1 MSTQKRGRACV
12 ACASIKIKCQLGS
25 DTSLEPPCE
34 RCVRL
39 NKECVLSAPKRQK
52 DRVAELEAQVAA
64 LTRLLQEQGIED
76 PTSAAIQS
84 GEGRST
90 TSPPPASLN
99 GESTVHARKR
109 RLLDDSPASS
119 SLEYVS
125 ATPLSSRNGEH
136 KFLSKLDKI
145 VPLELQERILER
157 YVTDIVPIFP
167 VVPVPGNP
175 TIDSM
180 RAERPVLLQAIL
192 YAASPGILSLDMQED
207 VARMFLNLISSQTYE
222 QGEKPLELIQAIQI
236 TCLWYRAPKH
246 HKHIA
251 AYQLISL
258 ASNLAEDIGIGGPF
272 LSPDVPISAKG
283 DDLDAVDALR

>member
-1 MSTQKRGRACV
+1 M

-76 PTSAAIQS
+76 PTGAALRS
-84 GEGRST
+84 GEGSIA
-90 TSPPPASLN
+90 TSPPSAPLT
-99 GESTVHARKR
+99 GESNGNARKR
-109 RLLDDSPASS
+109 RLLDDSPGSS

-125 ATPLSSRNGEH
+125 ATSVSSKDGEQ
-136 KFLSKLDKI
+136 KTLWKLDQI

-157 YVTDIVPIFP
+157 YMTDIVPVFP

-175 TIDSM
+175 TLNAM
-180 RAERPVLLQAIL
+180 RAERPILLQAII

-207 VARMFLNLISSQTYE
+207 VARMFLNFISSETYE
-222 QGEKPLELIQAIQI
+222 QDEKPLELIQAIQI

-258 ASNLAEDIGIGGPF
+258 ASNLAENIGIGGPF
-272 LSPDVPISAKG
+272 VSPDTPISAKG
-283 DDLDAVDALR
+283 DDVDAADALR